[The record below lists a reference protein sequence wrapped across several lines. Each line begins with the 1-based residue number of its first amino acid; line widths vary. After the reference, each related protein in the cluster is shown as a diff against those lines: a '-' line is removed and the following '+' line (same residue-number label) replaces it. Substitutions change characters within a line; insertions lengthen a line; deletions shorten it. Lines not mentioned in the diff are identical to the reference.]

1 MSRYEERRRFYR
13 TKDNKRLAGVCG
25 GIAEYFGFDPT
36 MVRLLTIIA
45 LFLTGPIV
53 IVLYIGM
60 VLLVPSRNFEYREP
74 ARDEFRRSLRESPH
88 AAVTDVK
95 RALLRLD
102 NRLARMERY
111 VTSSRYELD
120 RKINRL

>member
-1 MSRYEERRRFYR
+1 MTRYDDRRRFFR
-13 TKDNKRLAGVCG
+13 DRDNKRLAGVCS
-25 GIAEYFGFDPT
+25 GIAEYFGFDRT
-36 MVRLLTIIA
+36 MVRLLTVIA
-45 LFLTGPIV
+45 FFLAGPIV

-60 VLLVPSRNFEYREP
+60 MLLVPSASFERHEP
-74 ARDEFRRSLRESPH
+74 AREEFRRSLRESPH
-88 AAVTDVK
+88 SAVTDVK

>member
-45 LFLTGPIV
+45 FFLTGPIV

-60 VLLVPSRNFEYREP
+60 VLLVPSKNFEHREP
-74 ARDEFRRSLRESPH
+74 GRDEFRRSLRESPH

>member
-1 MSRYEERRRFYR
+1 MGTRGERRFFRN
-13 TKDNKRLAGVCG
+13 KDNKRLAGVCS
-25 GIAEYFGFDPT
+25 GIAEYFGFDTT

-53 IVLYIGM
+53 IVVYIGIA
-60 VLLVPSRNFEYREP
+60 LLFP
-74 ARDEFRRSLRESPH
+74 AQSLNSSDHSRDEFRRTLRSSPRD
-88 AAVTDVK
+88 AVTDVK

>member
-1 MSRYEERRRFYR
+1 MGTRGERRFFRN
-13 TKDNKRLAGVCG
+13 KDNRRLAGVCS
-25 GIAEYFGFDPT
+25 GIAEYFGFDTT

-53 IVLYIGM
+53 IVVYIGIA
-60 VLLVPSRNFEYREP
+60 LLFP
-74 ARDEFRRSLRESPH
+74 AQSLSSSDQSRDEFRRTLRSSPRD
-88 AAVTDVK
+88 AVTDVK